1 MEEKQYFGQQ
11 QYLEEKKNDEE
22 KMNGNIVIYKI
33 HIKSNH

>member
-22 KMNGNIVIYKI
+22 KMNDNIVIYKI